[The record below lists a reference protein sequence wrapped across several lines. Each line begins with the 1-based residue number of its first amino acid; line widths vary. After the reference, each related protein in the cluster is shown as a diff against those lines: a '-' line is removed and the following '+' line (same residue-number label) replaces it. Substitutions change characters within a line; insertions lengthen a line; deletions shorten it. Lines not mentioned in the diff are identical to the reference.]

1 MALVWVLPLL
11 LVSSLSGA
19 FLSLMLLL
27 RVDAGGGLEP
37 GAGAG
42 LTGPEPGACRADGT
56 KGTEGPEVIL
66 SSSSPSPPESPCS
79 GETGM
84 LIPEVTLAV
93 SGLVPGHALAKLLC
107 RPSLIFTPVV

>member
-1 MALVWVLPLL
+1 MVLVWVLPLL
-11 LVSSLSGA
+11 LVSSLLGA

-79 GETGM
+79 GETGVLM
-84 LIPEVTLAV
+84 PEVTLAV
-93 SGLVPGHALAKLLC
+93 SSLVPGQALVKLLC
-107 RPSLIFTPVV
+107 WTSSIFAQVV